1 MSKPLTYRRATI
13 HDPFGR
19 FTPKKEQRMTS
30 RTQDVIERSEHWGAH
45 NYHPLP
51 VVLTKGQGAFV
62 WDIEGKKYLD
72 MLSCY
77 SALSHGH
84 CHPRILAAAQKQME
98 QITLTSRAF
107 HNVPYAEFCEKISR
121 LSGLDMAL
129 PMNSGAEA
137 VETALKAARAW
148 GYRIKKVPQD
158 KARIIAAKG
167 NFHGRT
173 IAIVSFSTEQAYRE
187 PFGPM
192 APGFDM
198 VPFGDA
204 DALENA
210 ITPET
215 VAFLVEPIQGEGGI
229 IIPSDGYL
237 KRVREICTKHNVLM
251 MLDEVQTGLART
263 GKMFAFEHE
272 PGVKPDV
279 LILGKALGGG
289 LLPVSACVGTRE
301 VMSTFQPGE
310 HGSTFG
316 GMPLSMAVANEAL
329 DVLIQDELAER
340 SARLGAEVVARLRQA
355 KAPGVREIRGRGL
368 LIGIEFEDFMGG
380 AMNVAQALMHKGVL
394 AKDTRVNTM
403 RLAPALT
410 IDESDLFE
418 AVDTVIATIRQV
430 ASTKSS

>member
-1 MSKPLTYRRATI
+1 
-13 HDPFGR
+13 
-19 FTPKKEQRMTS
+19 MTS

-107 HNVPYAEFCEKISR
+107 HNVPYAEFCEKIPR

-229 IIPSDGYL
+229 IIPPDGYL

>member
-1 MSKPLTYRRATI
+1 MAC
-13 HDPFGR
+13 
-19 FTPKKEQRMTS
+19 
-30 RTQDVIERSEHWGAH
+30 RTHDVIERAEHWGAH

-51 VVLTKGQGAFV
+51 VVLTKAEGPFV
-62 WDIEGKKYLD
+62 WDIEGKRYLD

-84 CHPRILAAAQKQME
+84 RHPRILAAAQKQMQE
-98 QITLTSRAF
+98 ITLTSRAF
-107 HNVPYAEFCEKISR
+107 HNEAYAEFCEK
-121 LSGLDMAL
+121 LSKLAGLDMTL

-137 VETALKAARAW
+137 VETALKIARAW
-148 GYRIKKVPQD
+148 GYRTKKVPSG
-158 KARIIAAKG
+158 KARIIAAEG

-173 IAIVSFSTEQAYRE
+173 IAIVSFSTEEAYRA
-187 PFGPM
+187 PFGPFV
-192 APGFDM
+192 PGFDI

-204 DALENA
+204 DALEKA

-229 IIPSDGYL
+229 IIPPEGYL
-237 KRVREICTKHNVLM
+237 KRIRELCTKHNVLL

-272 PGVKPDV
+272 GVKPDV

-301 VMSTFQPGE
+301 VMSVLKPGE

-316 GMPLSMAVANEAL
+316 GMPLSMAVGNEAI
-329 DVLIQDELAER
+329 DVLVEDGLSAR
-340 SARLGAEVVARLRQA
+340 AARLGNEVVAMLRNA
-355 KAPGVREIRGRGL
+355 KLPGVREVRGRGL
-368 LIGIEFEDFMGG
+368 LIGVEFEDFIGG
-380 AMNVAQALMHKGVL
+380 AMTVVEALMHKGVL
-394 AKDTRVNTM
+394 AKDTRVDTM

-410 IDESDLFE
+410 IEEKDLFE
-418 AVDTVIATIRQV
+418 GIETVMSTIREV
-430 ASTKSS
+430 AASRKR

>member
-1 MSKPLTYRRATI
+1 MAC
-13 HDPFGR
+13 
-19 FTPKKEQRMTS
+19 
-30 RTQDVIERSEHWGAH
+30 RTHDVIERAEHWGAH

-51 VVLTKGQGAFV
+51 VVLTKAEGPFV
-62 WDIEGKKYLD
+62 WDIEGKRYLD

-84 CHPRILAAAQKQME
+84 RHPRILAAAQKQMQE
-98 QITLTSRAF
+98 ITLTSRAF
-107 HNVPYAEFCEKISR
+107 HNVAYADFCEK
-121 LSGLDMAL
+121 LSKLAGLDMTL

-137 VETALKAARAW
+137 VETALKIARAW
-148 GYRIKKVPQD
+148 GYRTKKVPSG
-158 KARIIAAKG
+158 KARIIAAEG

-173 IAIVSFSTEQAYRE
+173 IAIVSFSTEEAYRA
-187 PFGPM
+187 PFGPFV
-192 APGFDM
+192 PGFDI

-204 DALENA
+204 DALEKA

-229 IIPSDGYL
+229 IIPPEGYL
-237 KRVREICTKHNVLM
+237 RRIRELCTKHNVLL

-272 PGVKPDV
+272 GVKPDV

-301 VMSTFQPGE
+301 VMSVLKPGE

-316 GMPLSMAVANEAL
+316 GMPLSMAVGNEAI
-329 DVLIQDELAER
+329 DVLVEDDLSAR
-340 SARLGAEVVARLRQA
+340 AARLGNEVVAMLRNA
-355 KAPGVREIRGRGL
+355 KLPGVREVRGRGL
-368 LIGIEFEDFMGG
+368 LIGVEFEDFIGG
-380 AMNVAQALMHKGVL
+380 AMTVVEALMHKGVL
-394 AKDTRVNTM
+394 AKDTRVDTM

-410 IDESDLFE
+410 IEEKDLFE
-418 AVDTVIATIRQV
+418 GIETVMSTIREV
-430 ASTKSS
+430 AASRKR